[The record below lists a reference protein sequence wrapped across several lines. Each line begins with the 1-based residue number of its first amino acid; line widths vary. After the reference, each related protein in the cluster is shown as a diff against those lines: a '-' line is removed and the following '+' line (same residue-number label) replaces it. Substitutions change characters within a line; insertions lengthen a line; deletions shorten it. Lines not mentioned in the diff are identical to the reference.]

1 MIKNAE
7 SEILENSSPNI
18 ETHAQK
24 FDMLDKREILLG
36 VVESLIRTDK
46 LEEGLQ
52 RMFHFLKKYLPL
64 TVKNRP

>member
-7 SEILENSSPNI
+7 SEILENSSLNI

-46 LEEGLQ
+46 LARQ
-52 RMFHFLKKYLPL
+52 FL
-64 TVKNRP
+64 

>member
-36 VVESLIRTDK
+36 VVKALSERISWRKGSSACFI
-46 LEEGLQ
+46 
-52 RMFHFLKKYLPL
+52 F
-64 TVKNRP
+64 